1 MNEEYLKGYF
11 NTYVLPKK
19 QDATYDDW
27 VSKIKDNEQYK
38 QGMFNTHVLPK
49 KQDATYDD
57 WNTKVFGSDL
67 TGATASGKVVPKT
80 ETATTTTTTTPKTGY
95 SENIT
100 NFVTLYQKDPKTAM
114 QLLPTITEEEIK
126 ATPLNSMV
134 KESIIK
140 AKKNLE
146 LSNTF
151 KEPILQAG
159 VMRGVEVKAKQKE
172 KDVPTLSFASIY
184 KEAEKQKED
193 ITIPYS
199 SQEQTVTP
207 LPKEDILKANLTL
220 INSYLSKGDVD
231 SYNTALKM
239 TKIQAEKYPYL
250 KSYANRLESYIK
262 RKEGDFE
269 GAAKSYDNIEDDS
282 KTISD
287 FNISAYSKV
296 KAGKVE
302 EANEDIDKA
311 IERGNP
317 SDINDIDDLIYS
329 WQLKGNMAYNA
340 GSTELMEQASSKIKE
355 LKYAKDRATKDNVFT
370 IFTKTPLTQE
380 EWDKQYNIVQ
390 KNFITSP
397 ILGAAE
403 AAGMALQGVY
413 EMSTPPPKDKVY
425 TKEEYDKEKNDRV
438 LLGYS
443 KALNGMVSTAFNTF
457 PSIYAFNIGMGAI
470 SEAEKEYRNKQ
481 LEDLQKY
488 TNMPIEALE
497 RAKEE
502 EGVTDTVSKWIFASL
517 TTAIQ
522 TRGDYDSLSETQK
535 NFLGLGDVIVT
546 LLGLSLAHKGVS
558 ALKKNILPAIEDYIK
573 AEDKFTTDKG
583 VREFRERQAKVE
595 ATAEKIKN
603 IDIDKATLDAIM
615 EMKKEAEPIV
625 AVMDKINKG
634 EPITEAEGKLVV
646 DFIDQTMKDPEFI
659 IKTFKKEP
667 VQVEKKVDNS
677 VQGNLNRL
685 RTEEANIVNKKEYAG
700 IDDLYKA
707 EEIGN
712 EIGALNEKV
721 NKVIAE
727 KTKAVQE
734 QIDLLKQERK
744 DLYDKEGISNEEL
757 LVNSEIEADINT
769 RLQPLLKEKQNII
782 NEVYKLD
789 ITELDNI
796 LKPKEES
803 KPITIDEQIAKT
815 EDIINKEGVTET
827 TPLVENEINK
837 IDNSVIS
844 KEQPIV
850 EVKPIRQLGTGANVY
865 YESNKYRVNDFT
877 DGNILLNVGAKD
889 MEVPL
894 ANISFKDVNEAV
906 FVAKKLQEI
915 YPTGVPEAVLIDR
928 VIDDFKKEY
937 KVNKATEVKPTTPIE
952 AGKKEVI
959 TTPIEEK
966 LELNTNVKNVDI
978 KDINTDIKRFQ
989 NREGEYSEQSVKN
1002 ITENYDEN
1010 KFDPIVSWKDTKDG
1024 KIYVLSGH
1032 SRLEALK
1039 RIGKEKIPTRI
1050 FEGTEAQAK
1059 QYAIDSNVLGTQETL
1074 MERANKYSKM
1084 REEGKTEVE
1093 IDKEAN
1099 IEGANK
1105 QRVIDYSYLNKKGKT
1120 IASLKAFKESGVSE
1134 NVDNIQKV
1142 AQWIGGARRIFKEL
1156 TNAHENEMYDYLINK
1171 NKIGTKE
1178 GQISNKTQFFDLI
1191 NKRING
1197 LEEFKSNEPLN
1208 FEHRVGKGTLELE
1221 VSKEIKD
1228 LKAQQT
1234 KISADIKKAQK
1245 TIKDKELR
1253 DKTISNLTKEFLD
1266 VNKKIGD
1273 AEKKLEI
1280 AKEGDKK
1287 QISIFDELNKEVEN
1301 GTITKETIE
1310 RFEQRTENE
1319 VAKSESTIE
1328 ALESKEKV
1336 ATEKESIEKLES
1348 EVDKEITKVT
1358 EQQPTTPTTT
1368 PKVEVVKKSS
1378 TEIAKEIKPK
1388 DEFISK
1394 LNDTKE
1400 SVKAKVKA
1408 FEEKYGLRAKGA
1420 DGVSK
1425 AGLGLDDI
1433 IDAGFKAVE
1442 LAYKAKKGVKEAI
1455 DKLITDVK
1463 DSDFYKALTKEQQ
1476 KEFETDLLEHV
1487 KTIAHEV
1494 IKEQEKTTTENKKQT
1509 ALEERTASSER
1520 AEEVRRLEE
1529 EFNEEVK
1536 NMTNEQYEKFKEFKE
1551 LANTVPETKM
1561 IEEYA
1566 TKGSIEFHQKETPE
1580 GPQEYFK
1587 MTFMKSLAHS
1597 VEAINK
1603 ARELWGDNFV
1613 KKTLDYIN
1621 TNHVPIQNKTLLYI
1635 GLENALRLE
1644 KINFPERAELIT
1656 KQQNLVW
1663 EQSQRYAK
1671 TLGQG
1676 TAFQNLRAFAEA
1688 NFEIE
1693 KATNEM
1699 FTSSELKSKK
1709 IIEQRISSNIKD
1721 IQKEYEETIETQ
1733 ELEGITDTKTT
1744 EVTEVT
1750 PAIREMIKKG
1760 VETEINKIYEKIPS
1774 ERKQKIDTY
1783 INALSDIQTRLRSR
1797 TYEASIGI
1805 PVAIID
1811 MGISAIKLALK
1822 GGVLLADAIEIGI
1835 AKIKELNN
1843 GKWEKEEQF
1852 RKDITEEF
1860 KNKKINVNEKI
1871 KTEKPKV
1878 EKVKKTA
1885 EEIAKEKLERKRAS
1899 IEKLKED
1906 INLKRNELKA
1916 RDVPESDNIQYQ
1928 ILVKQQRALRQLIE
1942 KYIPK
1947 DEVLRSEKQTEV
1959 ISKELLSDID
1969 KINKEIIE
1977 LEKSLK
1983 EKGEPIIDNEK
1994 VNNLKIAKKARLE
2007 LINIVDPTK
2016 TDLVKNAMI
2025 DAGLTKDKVVKTKDG
2040 QKTIKVLDWEKLAG
2054 AEGSPELIRQ
2064 RTEKYLTD
2072 KGYSKSDIIRVQD
2085 ALENQYTA
2093 LRDQIITKGYN
2104 KLESLNKVKM
2114 TSEQKIASRKLAE
2127 MYNYGLFD
2135 RQADT
2140 YNYLMNK
2147 LLGMNDLSQATFFKT
2162 KEIGKVLAELYDT
2175 KIFHQDKV
2183 DSSSLNHVLNII
2195 DNNLRR
2201 LLRAEL
2207 KNKKGVGAVNV
2218 RVARSVQAL
2227 MELGQRMALNTVK
2240 QIIQNPL
2247 SGKIQ
2252 LELVKLEGIFNKTDT
2267 KALKE
2272 KRKAI
2277 KYAILNDII
2286 TKGGQYYG
2294 KVTSQFLNKGMLD
2307 DYINK
2312 ASDSRIYHMG
2322 MSVLLNRAGLEAAD
2336 AYFKYQIT
2344 DMYFIQNLLK
2354 ILTDKTNPNRM
2365 SKRDALEFVSER
2377 LTGENFKTAES
2388 KAIELIKYANK
2399 NKPKNQKLIP
2409 ENKETVLRLA
2419 DDLVRESLLTG
2430 GKITLD
2436 QLKAAYEMAYKSA
2449 GFDLGHEANNLI
2461 SRRVRYMSGNLEA
2474 AVNKSI
2480 KEGRMGE
2487 ATMGIYT
2494 SILFRNIMNPFVG
2507 GGTNWTVLLAEKAA
2521 LNPISL
2527 VTLIERNVRR
2537 RKLDVSDGASVRDMR
2552 EALLRNRNAKST
2564 NIRILAG
2571 NIAAVLTY
2579 IVAKGTGLDDNFE
2592 KWISKNE
2599 WLRKY
2604 VDLFT
2609 PEWLILYCHI
2619 TEKEGLAKYLEKT
2632 FNSNPS
2638 YDKLDGIIKG
2648 LSDISSKGDG
2658 TKLGVALGQFFNAPT
2673 PWRLVR
2679 DIESIYRGATGK
2691 PQRARS
2697 PKPKGFVEGFFT
2709 YGMINYLKQKEGT
2722 YKEQAIIDEVEKKGA
2737 LVGNEEAKR
2746 IDYIERANNRNIE
2759 IPKNAT
2765 MEEAEQIVKT
2775 YNFDKRVENYNNKL
2789 KLYTKEELEKKGIY
2803 EPKETGKSGG
2813 SKSTK
2818 GKGKLSKSKKSK
2830 K

>member
-38 QGMFNTHVLPK
+38 QGMFYTHVLPK

-457 PSIYAFNIGMGAI
+457 PSIYAFNIGIGAI

-481 LEDLQKY
+481 LEDLLKY

-937 KVNKATEVKPTTPIE
+937 KVNKATEVKPTTPQ
-952 AGKKEVI
+952 EVI
-959 TTPIEEK
+959 
-966 LELNTNVKNVDI
+966 NTVDTG
-978 KDINTDIKRFQ
+978 DVTD
-989 NREGEYSEQSVKN
+989 
-1002 ITENYDEN
+1002 
-1010 KFDPIVSWKDTKDG
+1010 
-1024 KIYVLSGH
+1024 
-1032 SRLEALK
+1032 
-1039 RIGKEKIPTRI
+1039 
-1050 FEGTEAQAK
+1050 
-1059 QYAIDSNVLGTQETL
+1059 
-1074 MERANKYSKM
+1074 
-1084 REEGKTEVE
+1084 
-1093 IDKEAN
+1093 
-1099 IEGANK
+1099 
-1105 QRVIDYSYLNKKGKT
+1105 
-1120 IASLKAFKESGVSE
+1120 
-1134 NVDNIQKV
+1134 
-1142 AQWIGGARRIFKEL
+1142 
-1156 TNAHENEMYDYLINK
+1156 
-1171 NKIGTKE
+1171 
-1178 GQISNKTQFFDLI
+1178 
-1191 NKRING
+1191 ING
-1197 LEEFKSNEPLN
+1197 LIEINGEEVHISIPEDVVKAASEMSQAERAKAEGILREQANDKYNE
-1208 FEHRVGKGTLELE
+1208 
-1221 VSKEIKD
+1221 EIK
-1228 LKAQQT
+1228 KSIAEEQEAVT
-1234 KISADIKKAQK
+1234 KPIKG
-1245 TIKDKELR
+1245 KEQW
-1253 DKTISNLTKEFLD
+1253 KGIVVE
-1266 VNKKIGD
+1266 
-1273 AEKKLEI
+1273 
-1280 AKEGDKK
+1280 EGDILSPTDGTTAKA
-1287 QISIFDELNKEVEN
+1287 EV
-1301 GTITKETIE
+1301 GTTTKPTIDN
-1310 RFEQRTENE
+1310 TTTTP
-1319 VAKSESTIE
+1319 A
-1328 ALESKEKV
+1328 
-1336 ATEKESIEKLES
+1336 
-1348 EVDKEITKVT
+1348 
-1358 EQQPTTPTTT
+1358 TTPTTT

-1476 KEFETDLLEHV
+1476 KEFETDLLEDV

-1520 AEEVRRLEE
+1520 ADEVRRLEE

-1621 TNHVPIQNKTLLYI
+1621 TNHVPVQNKTLLYI

-1676 TAFQNLRAFAEA
+1676 IAFQNLRAFAEA

-2218 RVARSVQAL
+2218 RVARGVQAL

-2461 SRRVRYMSGNLEA
+2461 SRRVKYMSGNLEA

-2579 IVAKGTGLDDNFE
+2579 IAAKGTGLDDNFE

-2638 YDKLDGIIKG
+2638 YDKLDDIIKG

-2679 DIESIYRGATGK
+2679 DIESIYRGVTGK

>member
-1 MNEEYLKGYF
+1 MPDLNIQQAKKVYDKISTKFDIGDYDTYINKMQDPSNRQKFFDKVSTKLDIGDF
-11 NTYVLPKK
+11 NTFETNITK
-19 QDATYDDW
+19 QNE
-27 VSKIKDNEQYK
+27 IKD
-38 QGMFNTHVLPK
+38 TAVLG
-49 KQDATYDD
+49 TE
-57 WNTKVFGSDL
+57 
-67 TGATASGKVVPKT
+67 GATATGKTNVTPTGTSKNVV
-80 ETATTTTTTTPKTGY
+80 
-95 SENIT
+95 
-100 NFVTLYQKDPKTAM
+100 NFVTLYQKDPTAAM
-114 QLLPTITEEEIK
+114 QLLPTISEEEIK

-146 LSNTF
+146 LSNHF
-151 KEPILQAG
+151 GEPILQAG

-287 FNISAYSKV
+287 FNISAYTKV

-311 IERGNP
+311 IEIGNP

-390 KNFITSP
+390 KNIITSP

-470 SEAEKEYRNKQ
+470 GGIEKEVRNKQ

-488 TNMPIEALE
+488 TNMPMEALE
-497 RAKEE
+497 KAKEE
-502 EGVTDTVSKWIFASL
+502 EGVTDTVSKWIFAPL
-517 TTAIQ
+517 TSILEET
-522 TRGDYDSLSETQK
+522 GVYDKMNETQR
-535 NFLGLGDVIVT
+535 NFTGLGDVTAT

-558 ALKKNILPAIEDYIK
+558 SLKKNIPIAIKDYIK

-583 VREFRERQAKVE
+583 VQEFREGEAKVE

-615 EMKKEAEPIV
+615 EMKKEAEPII

-667 VQVEKKVDNS
+667 IQVEKKVDNS

-712 EIGALNEKV
+712 EIAALNEKV

-734 QIDLLKQERK
+734 QIDLLKEERK

-796 LKPKEES
+796 LKPKEEA

-815 EDIINKEGVTET
+815 EDIINKDGVTDLTEGGTKDKIEGAIDDVKKDIIDGEEKKENIDYEKAIATFEINGEEVHISIPEDVVKAASEMSQAERARAEGILREQANDKYNEEIKKSIAEEEIPLTET
-827 TPLVENEINK
+827 TYNFESVKQENIDRYDYYTKEVDGVTKYFKKEKSAEI
-837 IDNSVIS
+837 
-844 KEQPIV
+844 
-850 EVKPIRQLGTGANVY
+850 KPIRQLGTGANVY
-865 YESNKYRVNDFT
+865 FETKKYRVNGQYLKKDKV
-877 DGNILLNVGAKD
+877 LLNVGD
-889 MEVPL
+889 RDGEIPL
-894 ANISFKDVNEAV
+894 KNIEFDNVNEAV

-952 AGKKEVI
+952 VGKKEAV
-959 TTPIEEK
+959 TKPIEGK

-978 KDINTDIKRFQ
+978 KDVNTDIKRFQ
-989 NREGEYSEQSVKN
+989 NRKGEYSKQSVKN

-1010 KFDPIVSWKDTKDG
+1010 KFDPIVSWKDPKDG

-1074 MERANKYSKM
+1074 TERANKYSKM

-1093 IDKEAN
+1093 IDKEAD

-1120 IASLKAFKESGVSE
+1120 IASLKAFEESGVSE

-1378 TEIAKEIKPK
+1378 TEIAKEITTKEK
-1388 DEFISK
+1388 IAEANAIIGDELSK
-1394 LNDTKE
+1394 LMNQI
-1400 SVKAKVKA
+1400 
-1408 FEEKYGLRAKGA
+1408 
-1420 DGVSK
+1420 GV
-1425 AGLGLDDI
+1425 
-1433 IDAGFKAVE
+1433 
-1442 LAYKAKKGVKEAI
+1442 KKGLLPEDKVNIKRLVTAIAEKTGLEIKLVIENMKAYLEKEYPSSKKEI
-1455 DKLITDVK
+1455 NDVL
-1463 DSDFYKALTKEQQ
+1463 D
-1476 KEFETDLLEHV
+1476 
-1487 KTIAHEV
+1487 EV
-1494 IKEQEKTTTENKKQT
+1494 IKEQETTTTPELSGIKHADTAKDRSSLGMEEYEGGLEITEKEAVIKAKKWIADGGDVRTIIDKLKNNKN
-1509 ALEERTASSER
+1509 LELYESAVIGEYKNSLSER
-1520 AEEVRRLEE
+1520 IAKNPTPELLKEHADLIELTDKSGTSWSETGLGRKLMSPKVDNLANFLFDRSKDKGYELTPEQIKEETTAYNELKKK
-1529 EFNEEVK
+1529 NEELEVAMKLEQDKVAKLEAEKEFRKIK
-1536 NMTNEQYEKFKEFKE
+1536 NKSKKEFKK
-1551 LANTVPETKM
+1551 TH
-1561 IEEYA
+1561 EEYV
-1566 TKGSIEFHQKETPE
+1566 IERKDILSNMRESLR
-1580 GPQEYFK
+1580 
-1587 MTFMKSLAHS
+1587 KSLADTYITLPLVPQLKAIAPHVKLL
-1597 VEAINK
+1597 VE
-1603 ARELWGDNFV
+1603 
-1613 KKTLDYIN
+1613 
-1621 TNHVPIQNKTLLYI
+1621 
-1635 GLENALRLE
+1635 
-1644 KINFPERAELIT
+1644 
-1656 KQQNLVW
+1656 
-1663 EQSQRYAK
+1663 SYAK
-1671 TLGQG
+1671 EGL
-1676 TAFQNLRAFAEA
+1676 
-1688 NFEIE
+1688 
-1693 KATNEM
+1693 
-1699 FTSSELKSKK
+1699 SKLD
-1709 IIEQRISSNIKD
+1709 D
-1721 IQKEYEETIETQ
+1721 I
-1733 ELEGITDTKTT
+1733 
-1744 EVTEVT
+1744 
-1750 PAIREMIKKG
+1750 
-1760 VETEINKIYEKIPS
+1760 INKIYDEIKNDVKGIT
-1774 ERKQKIDTY
+1774 K
-1783 INALSDIQTRLRSR
+1783 SDINDIISGAYNETKTRSQKLNQVRMIEK
-1797 TYEASIGI
+1797 EAS
-1805 PVAIID
+1805 
-1811 MGISAIKLALK
+1811 LLK
-1822 GGVLLADAIEIGI
+1822 ELTNARKNIEKKPLSKKGKENERILELQK
-1835 AKIKELNN
+1835 KIKEVRKHNKNLEQTIDAPPLDK
-1843 GKWEKEEQF
+1843 GLKTDKERIADREKFLLKKQQQLIS
-1852 RKDITEEF
+1852 DIKSGNYAKEPLP
-1860 KNKKINVNEKI
+1860 
-1871 KTEKPKV
+1871 KPKV
-1878 EKVKKTA
+1878 
-1885 EEIAKEKLERKRAS
+1885 
-1899 IEKLKED
+1899 
-1906 INLKRNELKA
+1906 
-1916 RDVPESDNIQYQ
+1916 
-1928 ILVKQQRALRQLIE
+1928 
-1942 KYIPK
+1942 KYSRR
-1947 DEVLRSEKQTEV
+1947 VLD
-1959 ISKELLSDID
+1959 LMDD
-1969 KINKEIIE
+1969 
-1977 LEKSLK
+1977 
-1983 EKGEPIIDNEK
+1983 
-1994 VNNLKIAKKARLE
+1994 VNNLKRTIKIKRLADQQNKQAGSTVIKIGNELTAVNRLGQTAGDLSIMFRQLSRVTLNPRYFKQTANNFKAQLSTVFSPKKFARLMDE
-2007 LINIVDPTK
+2007 IHRDKDYHDMVEDNIIFNDLNTGITKNINEEYPRSI
-2016 TDLVKNAMI
+2016 L
-2025 DAGLTKDKVVKTKDG
+2025 LKTKY
-2040 QKTIKVLDWEKLAG
+2040 IKE
-2054 AEGSPELIRQ
+2054 P
-2064 RTEKYLTD
+2064 
-2072 KGYSKSDIIRVQD
+2072 
-2085 ALENQYTA
+2085 
-2093 LRDQIITKGYN
+2093 
-2104 KLESLNKVKM
+2104 
-2114 TSEQKIASRKLAE
+2114 
-2127 MYNYGLFD
+2127 F
-2135 RQADT
+2135 
-2140 YNYLMNK
+2140 
-2147 LLGMNDLSQATFFKT
+2147 LS
-2162 KEIGKVLAELYDT
+2162 
-2175 KIFHQDKV
+2175 
-2183 DSSSLNHVLNII
+2183 S
-2195 DNNLRR
+2195 
-2201 LLRAEL
+2201 
-2207 KNKKGVGAVNV
+2207 
-2218 RVARSVQAL
+2218 
-2227 MELGQRMALNTVK
+2227 
-2240 QIIQNPL
+2240 
-2247 SGKIQ
+2247 
-2252 LELVKLEGIFNKTDT
+2252 
-2267 KALKE
+2267 
-2272 KRKAI
+2272 
-2277 KYAILNDII
+2277 
-2286 TKGGQYYG
+2286 
-2294 KVTSQFLNKGMLD
+2294 
-2307 DYINK
+2307 
-2312 ASDSRIYHMG
+2312 
-2322 MSVLLNRAGLEAAD
+2322 NRAAD
-2336 AYFKYQIT
+2336 APLNYARFQLYKSKKAMMEKQGIFRDT
-2344 DMYFIQNLLK
+2344 DPQAYKDMGNWVMNMTSRGKLLK
-2354 ILTDKTNPNRM
+2354 ILENSQASAVLGKTFYGVRLMASQINTLNPKNYIDIKALNPLSR
-2365 SKRDALEFVSER
+2365 KKLKDYDAVKLDAVKDMVGFTSGVI
-2377 LTGENFKTAES
+2377 LTGAAAVAAGAKVSFDPNDPDFLQVRFGDKVYDLTGGLAAYVRTTMRIMEAIGLRAES
-2388 KAIELIKYANK
+2388 EVTGKNKGEADRASKFAWESTTRFFRNKLAPNTSSVVNLFYGKNTVGEDFSYKEFLEVYPMYADDFIKAMKEDGISSVATVLIPNLIGIGYGSYANK
-2399 NKPKNQKLIP
+2399 
-2409 ENKETVLRLA
+2409 
-2419 DDLVRESLLTG
+2419 
-2430 GKITLD
+2430 
-2436 QLKAAYEMAYKSA
+2436 
-2449 GFDLGHEANNLI
+2449 AN
-2461 SRRVRYMSGNLEA
+2461 RA
-2474 AVNKSI
+2474 
-2480 KEGRMGE
+2480 
-2487 ATMGIYT
+2487 
-2494 SILFRNIMNPFVG
+2494 FVG
-2507 GGTNWTVLLAEKAA
+2507 SDAE
-2521 LNPISL
+2521 IQ
-2527 VTLIERNVRR
+2527 
-2537 RKLDVSDGASVRDMR
+2537 
-2552 EALLRNRNAKST
+2552 
-2564 NIRILAG
+2564 
-2571 NIAAVLTY
+2571 Y
-2579 IVAKGTGLDDNFE
+2579 
-2592 KWISKNE
+2592 
-2599 WLRKY
+2599 
-2604 VDLFT
+2604 
-2609 PEWLILYCHI
+2609 
-2619 TEKEGLAKYLEKT
+2619 
-2632 FNSNPS
+2632 
-2638 YDKLDGIIKG
+2638 
-2648 LSDISSKGDG
+2648 
-2658 TKLGVALGQFFNAPT
+2658 
-2673 PWRLVR
+2673 
-2679 DIESIYRGATGK
+2679 
-2691 PQRARS
+2691 
-2697 PKPKGFVEGFFT
+2697 
-2709 YGMINYLKQKEGT
+2709 QKEQ
-2722 YKEQAIIDEVEKKGA
+2722 QAK
-2737 LVGNEEAKR
+2737 
-2746 IDYIERANNRNIE
+2746 
-2759 IPKNAT
+2759 
-2765 MEEAEQIVKT
+2765 
-2775 YNFDKRVENYNNKL
+2775 
-2789 KLYTKEELEKKGIY
+2789 LEKKNPKLKDERMRKTNIEKLRKELGEKNISSDMTLKETKKKLKELNYTTQMKIYNEGI
-2803 EPKETGKSGG
+2803 EQGLDMEKPKEPTETTKSGG

>member
-1 MNEEYLKGYF
+1 MPELDTAQAKIVFDNISEKINIGDYETYLSKMQDPANRELFFKSVSEKVNIGDDYNEFEK
-11 NTYVLPKK
+11 NITKSTPT
-19 QDATYDDW
+19 ATA
-27 VSKIKDNEQYK
+27 N
-38 QGMFNTHVLPK
+38 NL
-49 KQDATYDD
+49 A
-57 WNTKVFGSDL
+57 
-67 TGATASGKVVPKT
+67 GATASGKVVPKT

-100 NFVTLYQKDPKTAM
+100 NFVTLYQKDPTAAM
-114 QLLPTITEEEIK
+114 QLLPTISEEEIK

-134 KESIIK
+134 KESILK

-287 FNISAYSKV
+287 FNISAYTKV

-311 IERGNP
+311 IEIGNP

-390 KNFITSP
+390 KNIITSP

-470 SEAEKEYRNKQ
+470 GGIEKEVRNKQ

-497 RAKEE
+497 KAKEE
-502 EGVTDTVSKWIFASL
+502 EGVTDTVSKWIFAPL
-517 TTAIQ
+517 TSILEET
-522 TRGDYDSLSETQK
+522 GVYDKMNETQR
-535 NFLGLGDVIVT
+535 NFTGLGDVTAT

-558 ALKKNILPAIEDYIK
+558 SLKKNIPIAIKDYIK

-583 VREFRERQAKVE
+583 VQEFREGEAKVE

-615 EMKKEAEPIV
+615 EMKKEAEPII

-667 VQVEKKVDNS
+667 IQVEKKVDNS

-712 EIGALNEKV
+712 EIAALNEKV

-734 QIDLLKQERK
+734 QIDLLKEERK

-796 LKPKEES
+796 LKPKEEA

-815 EDIINKEGVTET
+815 EDIINKDGVTDLTEGGTKDKIEGAIDDVKKDIIDGEEKKENIDYEKAIATFEINGEEVHISIPEDVVKAASEMSQAERARAEGILREQANDKYNEEIKKSIAEEEIPLTET
-827 TPLVENEINK
+827 TYNFESVKQENIDRYDYYTKEVDGVTKYFKKEKSAEI
-837 IDNSVIS
+837 
-844 KEQPIV
+844 
-850 EVKPIRQLGTGANVY
+850 KPIRQLGTGANVY
-865 YESNKYRVNDFT
+865 FETKKYRVNGQYLKKDKV
-877 DGNILLNVGAKD
+877 LLNVGD
-889 MEVPL
+889 RDGEIPL
-894 ANISFKDVNEAV
+894 KNIEFDNVNEAV

-952 AGKKEVI
+952 VGKKEAV
-959 TTPIEEK
+959 TKPIEGK

-978 KDINTDIKRFQ
+978 KDVNTDIKRFQ
-989 NREGEYSEQSVKN
+989 NRKGEYSKQSVKN

-1010 KFDPIVSWKDTKDG
+1010 KFDPIVSWKDPKDG

-1074 MERANKYSKM
+1074 TERANKYSKM

-1093 IDKEAN
+1093 IDKEAD

-1120 IASLKAFKESGVSE
+1120 IASLKAFEESGVSE

-1378 TEIAKEIKPK
+1378 TEIAKEITTKEK
-1388 DEFISK
+1388 IAEANAIIGDELSK
-1394 LNDTKE
+1394 LMNQI
-1400 SVKAKVKA
+1400 
-1408 FEEKYGLRAKGA
+1408 
-1420 DGVSK
+1420 GV
-1425 AGLGLDDI
+1425 
-1433 IDAGFKAVE
+1433 
-1442 LAYKAKKGVKEAI
+1442 KKGLLPEDKVNIKRLVTAMAEKTGLEIKLVIENMKAYLEKEYPSSKKEI
-1455 DKLITDVK
+1455 NDVL
-1463 DSDFYKALTKEQQ
+1463 D
-1476 KEFETDLLEHV
+1476 
-1487 KTIAHEV
+1487 EV
-1494 IKEQEKTTTENKKQT
+1494 IKEQETTTTPELSGIKHADTAKDRSSLGMEEYEGGLEITEKEAVIKAKKWIADGGDVRTIIDKLKNNKN
-1509 ALEERTASSER
+1509 LELYESAVIGEYKNSLSER
-1520 AEEVRRLEE
+1520 IAKNPTPELLKEHADLIELTDKSGTSWSETGLGRKLMSPKVDNLANFLFDRSKDKGYELTPEQIKEETTAYNELKKK
-1529 EFNEEVK
+1529 NEELEVAMKLEQDKVAKLEAEKEFRKIK
-1536 NMTNEQYEKFKEFKE
+1536 NKSKKEFKK
-1551 LANTVPETKM
+1551 TH
-1561 IEEYA
+1561 EEYV
-1566 TKGSIEFHQKETPE
+1566 IERKDILSNMRESLR
-1580 GPQEYFK
+1580 
-1587 MTFMKSLAHS
+1587 KSLADTYITLPLVPQLKAIAPHVKLL
-1597 VEAINK
+1597 VESY
-1603 ARELWGDNFV
+1603 AREGLS
-1613 KKTLDYIN
+1613 KLD
-1621 TNHVPIQNKTLLYI
+1621 
-1635 GLENALRLE
+1635 
-1644 KINFPERAELIT
+1644 
-1656 KQQNLVW
+1656 
-1663 EQSQRYAK
+1663 
-1671 TLGQG
+1671 
-1676 TAFQNLRAFAEA
+1676 
-1688 NFEIE
+1688 
-1693 KATNEM
+1693 
-1699 FTSSELKSKK
+1699 
-1709 IIEQRISSNIKD
+1709 D
-1721 IQKEYEETIETQ
+1721 I
-1733 ELEGITDTKTT
+1733 
-1744 EVTEVT
+1744 
-1750 PAIREMIKKG
+1750 
-1760 VETEINKIYEKIPS
+1760 INKIYDEIKNDVKGIT
-1774 ERKQKIDTY
+1774 K
-1783 INALSDIQTRLRSR
+1783 SDINDIISGAYNETKTRSQKLNQVRMIEK
-1797 TYEASIGI
+1797 EASLLKEL
-1805 PVAIID
+1805 A
-1811 MGISAIKLALK
+1811 SARKNVEKKPLSKK
-1822 GGVLLADAIEIGI
+1822 GKENERILELQK
-1835 AKIKELNN
+1835 KIKEVRKHNKNLEQTIDAPPLDK
-1843 GKWEKEEQF
+1843 GLKTDKERIADREKFLLKKQQQLIS
-1852 RKDITEEF
+1852 DIKSGNYAKEPLP
-1860 KNKKINVNEKI
+1860 
-1871 KTEKPKV
+1871 KPKV
-1878 EKVKKTA
+1878 
-1885 EEIAKEKLERKRAS
+1885 
-1899 IEKLKED
+1899 
-1906 INLKRNELKA
+1906 
-1916 RDVPESDNIQYQ
+1916 
-1928 ILVKQQRALRQLIE
+1928 
-1942 KYIPK
+1942 KYSRH
-1947 DEVLRSEKQTEV
+1947 VLD
-1959 ISKELLSDID
+1959 LMDD
-1969 KINKEIIE
+1969 
-1977 LEKSLK
+1977 
-1983 EKGEPIIDNEK
+1983 
-1994 VNNLKIAKKARLE
+1994 VNNLKQTIKIKRLADQQNKKTGSTIIKIGNELLAVKRLGQTAIDLSIMFRQLSRVTLNPRYFKQTANNFKAQLSTVFSPKKFARLMDE
-2007 LINIVDPTK
+2007 IHRDKDYHDMVEDNIIFNDLNTGITKNINEEYPRSI
-2016 TDLVKNAMI
+2016 L
-2025 DAGLTKDKVVKTKDG
+2025 LKTKY
-2040 QKTIKVLDWEKLAG
+2040 IKE
-2054 AEGSPELIRQ
+2054 P
-2064 RTEKYLTD
+2064 
-2072 KGYSKSDIIRVQD
+2072 
-2085 ALENQYTA
+2085 
-2093 LRDQIITKGYN
+2093 
-2104 KLESLNKVKM
+2104 
-2114 TSEQKIASRKLAE
+2114 
-2127 MYNYGLFD
+2127 F
-2135 RQADT
+2135 
-2140 YNYLMNK
+2140 
-2147 LLGMNDLSQATFFKT
+2147 LS
-2162 KEIGKVLAELYDT
+2162 
-2175 KIFHQDKV
+2175 
-2183 DSSSLNHVLNII
+2183 S
-2195 DNNLRR
+2195 
-2201 LLRAEL
+2201 
-2207 KNKKGVGAVNV
+2207 
-2218 RVARSVQAL
+2218 
-2227 MELGQRMALNTVK
+2227 
-2240 QIIQNPL
+2240 
-2247 SGKIQ
+2247 
-2252 LELVKLEGIFNKTDT
+2252 
-2267 KALKE
+2267 
-2272 KRKAI
+2272 
-2277 KYAILNDII
+2277 
-2286 TKGGQYYG
+2286 
-2294 KVTSQFLNKGMLD
+2294 
-2307 DYINK
+2307 
-2312 ASDSRIYHMG
+2312 
-2322 MSVLLNRAGLEAAD
+2322 NRAAD
-2336 AYFKYQIT
+2336 APLNYARFQLYKSKKAMMEKQGIFRDT
-2344 DMYFIQNLLK
+2344 DPQAYKDMGNWVMNMTSRGKLLK
-2354 ILTDKTNPNRM
+2354 ILENSQASSVLGKTFYGVRLMASQINTLNPKNYIDIKALNPL
-2365 SKRDALEFVSER
+2365 SNKKLKDYDAVKLDAVKDMVGFTSGVI
-2377 LTGENFKTAES
+2377 LTGAAAVAAGAKVSFDPNDPDFLQVRFGDKVYDLTGGLAAYVRTTMRIMEAIGLRAES
-2388 KAIELIKYANK
+2388 EVTGKNKGEADRASKFAWESTTRFFRNKLAPNTSSVVNLFYGKNTVGEDFSYKEFLEVYPMYADDFIKAMKEDGISSVATVLIPNLIGIGYGSYANK
-2399 NKPKNQKLIP
+2399 
-2409 ENKETVLRLA
+2409 
-2419 DDLVRESLLTG
+2419 
-2430 GKITLD
+2430 
-2436 QLKAAYEMAYKSA
+2436 
-2449 GFDLGHEANNLI
+2449 AN
-2461 SRRVRYMSGNLEA
+2461 RA
-2474 AVNKSI
+2474 
-2480 KEGRMGE
+2480 
-2487 ATMGIYT
+2487 
-2494 SILFRNIMNPFVG
+2494 FVG
-2507 GGTNWTVLLAEKAA
+2507 SDAE
-2521 LNPISL
+2521 IQ
-2527 VTLIERNVRR
+2527 
-2537 RKLDVSDGASVRDMR
+2537 
-2552 EALLRNRNAKST
+2552 
-2564 NIRILAG
+2564 
-2571 NIAAVLTY
+2571 Y
-2579 IVAKGTGLDDNFE
+2579 
-2592 KWISKNE
+2592 
-2599 WLRKY
+2599 
-2604 VDLFT
+2604 
-2609 PEWLILYCHI
+2609 
-2619 TEKEGLAKYLEKT
+2619 
-2632 FNSNPS
+2632 
-2638 YDKLDGIIKG
+2638 
-2648 LSDISSKGDG
+2648 
-2658 TKLGVALGQFFNAPT
+2658 
-2673 PWRLVR
+2673 
-2679 DIESIYRGATGK
+2679 
-2691 PQRARS
+2691 
-2697 PKPKGFVEGFFT
+2697 
-2709 YGMINYLKQKEGT
+2709 QKEQ
-2722 YKEQAIIDEVEKKGA
+2722 QAK
-2737 LVGNEEAKR
+2737 
-2746 IDYIERANNRNIE
+2746 
-2759 IPKNAT
+2759 
-2765 MEEAEQIVKT
+2765 
-2775 YNFDKRVENYNNKL
+2775 
-2789 KLYTKEELEKKGIY
+2789 LEKKNPKLKDERMRKTNIEKLRKELGEKNISSDMTLKETKKKLKELNYTTQMKIYNEGI
-2803 EPKETGKSGG
+2803 EQGLDMEKPKEPTETTKSGG